1 MAGRLILASASPR
14 RLDLLAQVGIAP
26 DAVHPADIDETPL
39 KDELPRDLAT
49 RLAERKARAV
59 AVDFTEDFVLG
70 ADTVVACGRRSLPK
84 PADAAEARD
93 CLKMLSG
100 CRHRVIGGVALACP
114 DGRVLVKSAITAVK
128 FKRLSKDEI
137 AAYLASEEWR
147 DKAGGYAI
155 QGRAALFVT
164 EMHGDYNNVVGL
176 PLALT
181 AALLTGAGAWAPA
194 REG

>member
-14 RLDLLAQVGIAP
+14 RLDLLAQVGIVP
-26 DAVHPADIDETPL
+26 DAVHPADIDETPQ
-39 KDELPRDLAT
+39 KSEVPRNLAS
-49 RLAERKARAV
+49 RLAAEKARAV
-59 AVDFTEDFVLG
+59 ASGFAEDFVLG

-100 CRHRVIGGVALACP
+100 RRHRVIGGVALVCP
-114 DGRVLVKSAITAVK
+114 GGKVVVKSAVTAVK
-128 FKRLSKDEI
+128 FKRLSRDEI
-137 AAYLASEEWR
+137 DAYLASEEWR

-164 EMHGDYNNVVGL
+164 EIHGDYNNVVGL

-181 AALLTGAGAWAPA
+181 AALLTGAGAWSPA

>member
-14 RLDLLAQVGIAP
+14 RLDLLAQVGIVP
-26 DAVHPADIDETPL
+26 DAVHPADIDETPQKSEVL
-39 KDELPRDLAT
+39 RNLAS
-49 RLAERKARAV
+49 RLAAEKARAV
-59 AVDFTEDFVLG
+59 ASGFAEDFVLG

-100 CRHRVIGGVALACP
+100 RRHRVIGGVALVCP
-114 DGRVLVKSAITAVK
+114 GGRVIVKSAVTAVK
-128 FKRLSKDEI
+128 FKRLSRDEVD
-137 AAYLASEEWR
+137 AYLVSEEWR

-164 EMHGDYNNVVGL
+164 EIHGDYNNVVGL

-181 AALLTGAGAWAPA
+181 AALLTGAGAWSPA